1 MLEWTNSNIP
11 VEDALDFLDDCGR
24 FYTTAELDAIIK
36 KVNSLKNDETARKRN
51 AAWGDLKHAAEVFF
65 ELGGAFEDTDGAVY
79 SDIKEF
85 ITEFT
90 RCE

>member
-1 MLEWTNSNIP
+1 MLEWANSNEP
-11 VEDALDFLDDCGR
+11 VEDVLDFLEDCGR
-24 FYTTAELDAIIK
+24 FYTTADLDAIIE
-36 KVNSLKNDETARKRN
+36 KVNSLKNDETARKRT

-79 SDIKEF
+79 RDIEEF